1 MEFIIAYG
9 IIFFILLLV
18 SRYRI
23 VVRKIVNMIETRIS
37 FDLRNFSVT
46 IEYGIMH

>member
-23 VVRKIVNMIETRIS
+23 VVKKIVNMIETRIS
-37 FDLRNFSVT
+37 SDLRNFPVT